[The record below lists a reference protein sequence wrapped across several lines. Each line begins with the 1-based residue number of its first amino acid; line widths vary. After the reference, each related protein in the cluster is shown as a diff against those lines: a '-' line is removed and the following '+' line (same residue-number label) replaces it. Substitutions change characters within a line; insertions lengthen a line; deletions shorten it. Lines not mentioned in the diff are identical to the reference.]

1 MSKQNKAIIYVVRHA
16 ESEGNAGILR
26 KEHHK
31 LGSELTNQGKK
42 QAKNLSRV
50 LKNIVFDKIFSSD
63 LARTQ
68 QTAEILALE
77 RKIEIETTSLIRERS
92 FQNYVKSFTN
102 KTEEELSQEIRKN
115 LEKLDEKAKMQYKHS
130 PSMESAQEAATR
142 LLNFIKEIAVAYQGK
157 TILVVA
163 HGNIMRSLLT
173 HLGYAKYDELPNGA
187 IENTGFF
194 VLESNGEEFN
204 IINTHGI
211 IKSTGVVRKF

>member
-1 MSKQNKAIIYVVRHA
+1 MSRRDKTIIYVVRHA

-26 KEHHK
+26 KEHYEI
-31 LGSELTNQGKK
+31 GSGLTNRGKK
-42 QAKNLSRV
+42 QAKDLSRV
-50 LKNIVFDKIFSSD
+50 LKDIVFDKIFSSD

-68 QTAEILALE
+68 QTSEILALE

-92 FQNYVKSFTN
+92 FQNYVKSFAN

-130 PSMESAQEAATR
+130 PSMESAQEGATR

-163 HGNIMRSLLT
+163 HGNIMKSLLT
-173 HLGYAKYDELPNGA
+173 HLEYAKYDELPNGA

-194 VLESNGEEFN
+194 VLESNGEKFN
-204 IINTHGI
+204 IMKTHGI
-211 IKSTGVVRKF
+211 TKSIGVIRKF